1 MLTFSLADMERRLAV
16 IFAADVVGYSRLMGA
31 DEEGTFAALK
41 RVRSERLDPSI
52 AENHGRI
59 VKTTGDGILVEFPS
73 VVDALRCAIGIQA
86 SMAEDAEASDERR
99 LQLRIGINLGDVI
112 IEEGDI
118 YGDGV
123 NLAARLEGEAE
134 PGGIFVSQSVRELAR
149 GKLAVEFEDLGEL
162 ALKNIARPIRIYRVV
177 PGFRAVQSDPQSAKS
192 IAVLPFANMSPDPE
206 NEYFADGITEEIL
219 MALSKV
225 RDLHVISRTSVMEYK
240 GTSKKVRQIASEL
253 GVGHVLE
260 GSVRRAGNR
269 VRITSQLVDARMDRH
284 LWAESYERQL
294 DDVFA
299 IQSDVAQRIVDSL
312 QATLT
317 PAERARL
324 QSRPTES
331 VEAYEWYLK
340 GRHVI
345 ARRDEAALR
354 AAIDAFRKA
363 VEADPNYAQAWSGLA
378 DGLAL
383 LPSFSATLVGEVLP
397 EARRAAERAVS
408 LDPGLGEAHAS
419 LGLVAFT
426 EWSWS
431 EAEREIANA
440 IDLAPSYATT
450 YHRLC
455 LHLMAVGR
463 YDEAIAAI
471 ERAQALDP
479 AALQIQSALGAAFEA
494 AGDLRRAE
502 AIYREG
508 AELYPDFLPY
518 RVNLAELYEA
528 DGRIEEAL
536 AEHEALS
543 RSHPTRRRPEFV
555 SKMRAGYVAEGATG
569 FWRAKVDELR
579 VHGRT
584 GHDALDLASALLRLG
599 RQEEALDSLERMV
612 AERWPHALQTT
623 YLPQFIPLRSNPRYQ
638 ALVQKIRAR

>member
-1 MLTFSLADMERRLAV
+1 MLTFSRADMERRLAV

-31 DEEGTFAALK
+31 DEEGTLAALK
-41 RVRSERLDPSI
+41 RVQSERLDPSI

-73 VVDALRCAIGIQA
+73 VVDALRCAIAIQA

-112 IEEGDI
+112 VEEGDI
-118 YGDGV
+118 FGDGV

-149 GKLAVEFEDLGEL
+149 GKLAAEFEDLGERS
-162 ALKNIARPIRIYRVV
+162 LKNIARPIRIYRVV
-177 PGFRAVQSDPQSAKS
+177 PELRAVQSDSQPAKS
-192 IAVLPFANMSPDPE
+192 IAVLPFANMSTDRE

-260 GSVRRAGNR
+260 GSVRRAGSR

-284 LWAESYERQL
+284 LWAESYDRQL

-317 PAERARL
+317 AKERARL
-324 QSRPTES
+324 ESRPTES

-340 GRHVI
+340 GRHAL
-345 ARRDEAALR
+345 ARRNEASLR

-363 VEADPNYAQAWSGLA
+363 VEADPSYAQAWSGLA

-383 LPSFSATLVGEVLP
+383 LPSFGATPRGEVLP

-419 LGLVAFT
+419 LGLVAQN
-426 EWSWS
+426 EWAWI
-431 EAEREIANA
+431 EAEREFAKAN
-440 IDLAPSYATT
+440 DLAPSYAPA
-450 YHRLC
+450 HHWRC
-455 LHLMAVGR
+455 LLLLAVGR
-463 YDEAIAAI
+463 YDEAIAAVK
-471 ERAQALDP
+471 RAQALDP
-479 AALQIQSALGAAFEA
+479 VSVQIPAALGTAHMA
-494 AGDLRRAE
+494 AGDFRRAE
-502 AIYREG
+502 AIWRDA
-508 AELYPDFLPY
+508 AELYPDHLPHHI
-518 RVNLAELYEA
+518 NLGELYETE
-528 DGRIEEAL
+528 GRLDEAL
-536 AEHEALS
+536 VEHEAMS
-543 RSHPTRRRPEFV
+543 RINPARRRPESV
-555 SKMRAGYVAEGATG
+555 SELRAAYTREGPPGY
-569 FWRAKVDELR
+569 WRARVEELR
-579 VHGRT
+579 AHGRT
-584 GHDALDLASALLRLG
+584 GQDALDLASALLHLN
-599 RQEEALDSLERMV
+599 RQDDALACLERMV
-612 AERWPHALQTT
+612 EERRPHAVQIPF
-623 YLPQFIPLRSNPRYQ
+623 LPQLQPLRPDSRFQ
-638 ALVQKIRAR
+638 ALVRMIRAR